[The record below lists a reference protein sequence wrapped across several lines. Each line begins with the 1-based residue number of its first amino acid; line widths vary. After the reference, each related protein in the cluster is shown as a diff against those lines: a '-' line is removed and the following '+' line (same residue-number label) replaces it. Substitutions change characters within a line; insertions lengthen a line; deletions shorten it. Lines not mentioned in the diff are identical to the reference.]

1 MKEFTAVT
9 AVVIIFSF
17 CVFLICGQI
26 KSDIITTFSYFADSD
41 NKIIVLDAGHGGED
55 GGCVA
60 YDETLEKD
68 LNLKITRII
77 ALYFDIFGYDYITI
91 RDTDISVG
99 DNSLPTIRQRKVSD
113 IKNRYDIIN
122 SYENSILLS
131 IHQNMFSVE
140 KYNGTQVFYS
150 LNDSESAILADSI
163 QTSVKNN
170 LQPENNRAIK
180 SASDSIYLLYKAQRP
195 SVMVE
200 CGFLSNMEELER
212 LKTQDY
218 QSQISYFIFIG
229 LNNYLNIKGK

>member
-26 KSDIITTFSYFADSD
+26 KSDIITTFSYFSDSD

-122 SYENSILLS
+122 
-131 IHQNMFSVE
+131 
-140 KYNGTQVFYS
+140 
-150 LNDSESAILADSI
+150 
-163 QTSVKNN
+163 
-170 LQPENNRAIK
+170 
-180 SASDSIYLLYKAQRP
+180 
-195 SVMVE
+195 
-200 CGFLSNMEELER
+200 
-212 LKTQDY
+212 
-218 QSQISYFIFIG
+218 
-229 LNNYLNIKGK
+229 